1 MLYTQYERENQE
13 WISFTKQKFGQQ
25 IEMLSIS
32 EFSGNYRIYQHKNN
46 IVKIRNA
53 VISLELKEIKTN
65 A

>member
-13 WISFTKQKFGQQ
+13 WINFIKQKFGQQ

-32 EFSGNYRIYQHKNN
+32 EFSGNYRIYRLKNK
-46 IVKIRNA
+46 IIKIRNTML
-53 VISLELKEIKTN
+53 SRELKEIKIN